1 MGFGTLAVGAAVAPT
16 VIETSIS
23 HYLNRKPLKH
33 KPTAHVSYDVGLN
46 LIRQFL
52 VFASHHTVDE
62 IQAFTQQYVPN
73 PPYVRLDDITIPE
86 SCLTRATNH
95 IRTQLGPEGL
105 EAVGGGTWWTWRR
118 EVDSLKAQ
126 WIEMRKDYNQ
136 RQSRKEK
143 CSRTMLYI
151 HGGAYYF
158 GSVDEHR
165 YQMTRHA
172 RKLQARVLAPRYRL
186 APQFPFPCGLVDC
199 LATYLQMLETQ
210 PPETIVFA
218 GDSAGGG
225 MVVSLLV
232 ILRDQGIPMPA
243 GAILLSPWVDLT
255 HSFPSVAADNALDY
269 IPAHGFHHR
278 PSISWPPP
286 NSDDL
291 KILEAA
297 DKKGVNVKDLI
308 SSTRPS
314 ASSHAA
320 EEAAPG
326 FEVTDATGITSANP
340 RPEHIQSGG
349 NLSITIDGKQIE
361 LKDQIQMYAHNAL
374 LSHPL
379 VSPALTPSLGGLPP
393 LCILVG
399 GGEMLRDEQIYLAH
413 KAAAPSEYP
422 PPETALAAQGHGAAE
437 AVHKWSPTDVQLQV
451 WDDMCHVAPTLSF
464 TRPAKFMYRS
474 VAQFGAWALARAQKR
489 PIRIL
494 DDDEISII
502 SDASSNGSSS
512 NGASANKATT
522 TAGLKRRDTL
532 EKQIGQAGDPLPKFV
547 SHMIRQRVT
556 RHGEIYQ
563 LAPASELPACTM
575 RPSDVGSIKAGPVKK
590 WMAAQEEWNRRYG
603 KEKRNV
609 QKRRLQEMSL
619 GYMAFE
625 GEIPP
630 PTALAGR
637 RKADYKSKSQ
647 KQRRSRG
654 LAMWSGWG
662 GKHDEETLKNE
673 EAKESGADK
682 QIVVPDEPMNTNNT
696 NNDPT
701 TTNTSLAAPI
711 RPTVGRLRS
720 RSRMVSDEGQTNSAP
735 IDSIPLVA
743 EQSDTRPAIDGQA
756 FPFKLAAPMSG
767 EHNASTMTLTD
778 HPGVIRPTSKDTD
791 TRPLSV
797 RSKSSGFG
805 IFDDRE
811 EVPYVPDMTP
821 SKTSRGLFAGSGHTW
836 DAESLGAA
844 TPEKERERPGFDRF
858 VTAAEMPKA

>member
-16 VIETSIS
+16 VIETSLF
-23 HYLNRKPLKH
+23 HYLNRKPLRH

-73 PPYVRLDDITIPE
+73 PPYVRLEDITITE
-86 SCLTRATNH
+86 SCLIRATDH

-105 EAVGGGTWWTWRR
+105 EAVGGPTWWQWRR
-118 EVDSLKAQ
+118 EGEPLKAQ
-126 WIEMRKDYNQ
+126 WVEMRKDYHQ
-136 RQSRKEK
+136 RQIRKEK
-143 CSRTMLYI
+143 CTRTMLYI

-165 YQMTRHA
+165 YQITRHA

-186 APQFPFPCGLVDC
+186 APQFPFPCGLLDC

-210 PPETIVFA
+210 SPKTIVFA

-232 ILRDQGIPMPA
+232 ILRDEGIPMPA

-255 HSFPSVAADNALDY
+255 HSFPSVAGNNELDY

-278 PSISWPPP
+278 PSTSWPPP

-291 KILEAA
+291 KLLEAA
-297 DKKGVNVKDLI
+297 RKKDPPFNDLI

-314 ASSHAA
+314 TSSHSAK
-320 EEAAPG
+320 EAAPG
-326 FEVTDATGITSANP
+326 FEVTNANGNNSAKS

-349 NLSITIDGKQIE
+349 NLSINIDGKLIE

-393 LCILVG
+393 LCVLVG

-413 KAAAPSEYP
+413 KAAAPSDYP
-422 PPETALAAQGHGAAE
+422 PTESALAAQSHGAAE
-437 AVHKWSPTDVQLQV
+437 AVHKWPPTDVQLQV

-464 TRPAKFMYRS
+464 TRPAKYMYRS

-502 SDASSNGSSS
+502 SDASSDEGSS
-512 NGASANKATT
+512 NDASSKRFTSS
-522 TAGLKRRDTL
+522 AGLKRRGTFGT
-532 EKQIGQAGDPLPKFV
+532 QIGKAGDPLPKFV

-556 RHGEIYQ
+556 RHGEIYH
-563 LAPASELPACTM
+563 LASASKLPACTM
-575 RPSDVGSIKAGPVKK
+575 RPSDVGAIKPGPVRK
-590 WMAAQEEWNRRYG
+590 WMTAQEEWNGRYS

-609 QKRRLQEMSL
+609 QKRRLEEMSV
-619 GYMAFE
+619 GYMTFE
-625 GEIPP
+625 GETPP

-637 RKADYKSKSQ
+637 RQAGYKAKPQ
-647 KQRRSRG
+647 KQKRSRG

-662 GKHDEETLKNE
+662 GKHDEVTVRNE
-673 EAKESGADK
+673 EAKEKAGK
-682 QIVVPDEPMNTNNT
+682 RPVVPDEPSNINHTNGAAA
-696 NNDPT
+696 T
-701 TTNTSLAAPI
+701 TQTSLAPPV
-711 RPTVGRLRS
+711 RPTAERSAS
-720 RSRMVSDEGQTNSAP
+720 RSRIVSDEGQTNSDP
-735 IDSIPLVA
+735 TESIPLVA
-743 EQSDTRPAIDGQA
+743 EQSPTRPAIDGQA
-756 FPFKLAAPMSG
+756 FPFKLAAPITG
-767 EHNASTMTLTD
+767 EHNASTMTLAD
-778 HPGVIRPTSKDTD
+778 EPGIIRPSSKDTD
-791 TRPLSV
+791 IRPLSV

-811 EVPYVPDMTP
+811 EVPYVPDMTS
-821 SKTSRGLFAGSGHTW
+821 SKVSGGLFAGSGHTW
-836 DAESLGAA
+836 GAESIGAG
-844 TPEKERERPGFDRF
+844 TSEQERERPGFDRF
-858 VTAAEMPKA
+858 VTAFEMPKA